1 MLDTTS
7 TRAQTNE
14 DAFMV
19 YGWNE
24 SSENFLE
31 AQVRLQNQQAP
42 AGFH

>member
-1 MLDTTS
+1 MLHTIS
-7 TRAQTNE
+7 VHVQTNE

-24 SSENFLE
+24 SREKIPE
-31 AQVRLQNQQAP
+31 AQVRLQNRQPP